1 LKIGL
6 YFSKEKVVS
15 MLLYQLA
22 QWMEERS
29 QLQNALREDNQ
40 ADRHLLQAQ
49 MDELE
54 QQLLGQAERW
64 RNAIHDLPYATIAYE
79 APHLDA
85 DVSM

>member
-1 LKIGL
+1 M
-6 YFSKEKVVS
+6 YFSQEKVVS
-15 MLLYQLA
+15 MILYQLA
-22 QWMEERS
+22 QWMEQRS
-29 QLQNALREDNQ
+29 QLQYALREDNQ
-40 ADRHLLQAQ
+40 ADRHLLQAH

-64 RNAIHDLPYATIAYE
+64 RNAIHELPYASNAYE